1 MNPVDLLRDAIRTF
15 GQRLA
20 ITTSFQSEGMVVI
33 DMAARISPAVRVI
46 TLDTGRLPPETH
58 AMIRAV
64 RDRYGLDVEVVTP
77 DERELDIMVG
87 RYGPDLFRDS
97 VAKRRLCCE
106 IRKVRPLERKL
117 AELDAYV
124 VGLRRGQS
132 ATRDNVQHIEHV
144 NGKAKISPL
153 ADWTREDVD
162 RYIAEHDV
170 PRHGLYALGY
180 TSIGCAPCTRAT
192 VAGEDERAGRWWWE
206 QDAAKEC
213 GLHVAPDGSVRRELD
228 VLLEEVLASA

>member
-1 MNPVDLLRDAIRTF
+1 MNAHDLLRDAIHTYGR
-15 GQRLA
+15 RLA
-20 ITTSFQSEGMVVI
+20 ITTSFQSEGMVVV
-33 DMAARISPAVRVI
+33 DMAARISSDVRVI
-46 TLDTGRLPPETH
+46 TLDTGRLPAETH
-58 AMIRAV
+58 AMIAVV
-64 RDRYGLDVEVVTP
+64 RDRYGIEVEIVTP
-77 DERELDIMVG
+77 DERETEAMVG

-132 ATRDNVQHIEHV
+132 ESRENVQHIEHV
-144 NGKAKISPL
+144 NGKVKISPL
-153 ADWTREDVD
+153 ADWTREAVD
-162 RYIAEHDV
+162 RYIAEHGV
-170 PRHGLYALGY
+170 PRHPLYALGY

-192 VAGEDERAGRWWWE
+192 VDGEDERAGRWWWE
-206 QDAAKEC
+206 LDTAKEC
-213 GLHVAPDGSVRRELD
+213 GLHFTPDGTVRREVD

>member
-1 MNPVDLLRDAIRTF
+1 MNAPDLLREAIRTW
-15 GQRLA
+15 GRRLA
-20 ITTSFQSEGMVVI
+20 ITTSFQSEGMVVV
-33 DMAARISPAVRVI
+33 DMAARISPEVRVI
-46 TLDTGRLPPETH
+46 TLDTFRLPPETH
-58 AMIRAV
+58 AMIGAV
-64 RDRYGLDVEVVTP
+64 RDRYGIEVEVVTP
-77 DERELDIMVG
+77 DERELEVMVG

-124 VGLRRGQS
+124 VGLRRSQS
-132 ATRDNVQHIEHV
+132 ATRENVQHIEHV

-153 ADWTREDVD
+153 ADWSREDVE
-162 RYIAEHDV
+162 RYIVEHDV
-170 PRHGLYALGY
+170 PRHPLYAIGY
-180 TSIGCAPCTRAT
+180 TSIGCAPCTRAA

-213 GLHVAPDGSVRRELD
+213 GLHFAADGSVRREVD